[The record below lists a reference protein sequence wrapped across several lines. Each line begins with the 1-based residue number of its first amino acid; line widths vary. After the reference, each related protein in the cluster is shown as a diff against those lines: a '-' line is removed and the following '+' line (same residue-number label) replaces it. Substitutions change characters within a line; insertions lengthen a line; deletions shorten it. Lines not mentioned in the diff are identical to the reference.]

1 MKKEEY
7 IDEQLSALHAI
18 CYRIIAQ
25 SVNEE
30 NYEDAAAIRDARNQL
45 ESVVRNAI
53 VNLRPF

>member
-18 CYRIIAQ
+18 CSRIIAQ

-30 NYEDAAAIRDARNQL
+30 NYEDAAAIRDARNRP
-45 ESVVRNAI
+45 ESAVRAAI
-53 VNLRPF
+53 ANLRPF

>member
-18 CYRIIAQ
+18 CYKIIAQ

-30 NYEDAAAIRDARNQL
+30 I
-45 ESVVRNAI
+45 
-53 VNLRPF
+53 PF